1 LANFN
6 NGLGIFL
13 NMVLEIIRI
22 VFGFAFVLLLPGLA
36 LTSALWPKTKK
47 MVFGEVLDILK
58 EKEAG
63 DSAIVGK
70 DDDIEDIV
78 DFLEKNLIKVNKDSK
93 VVILVGDLEE
103 SEQEIEVEGKTVIDL
118 GNNVDDAIKVED
130 TIDVIERIALSIG
143 LSVAIAPLVGLVLN
157 YTPFGITF
165 ESIFASLS
173 LVIISLFAVYYK
185 RTTSWNTSKS
195 LS

>member
-6 NGLGIFL
+6 NGLDIIL
-13 NMVLEIIRI
+13 DMVLEIIRI

-47 MVFGEVLDILK
+47 MVFTEVLDILK
-58 EKEAG
+58 EKGAS
-63 DSAIVGK
+63 DLAIVGSA
-70 DDDIEDIV
+70 DDIEDITW
-78 DFLEKNLIKVNKDSK
+78 FLNENSIKVDKDSK
-93 VVILVGDLEE
+93 FVILVGELED
-103 SEQEIEVEGKTVIDL
+103 EQEIDKEAKTIIDL

-130 TIDVIERIALSIG
+130 TIDIIERIALSIG

-165 ESIFASLS
+165 QSIFASLS
-173 LVIISLFAVYYK
+173 LVIILLFAVYYK
-185 RTTSWNTSKS
+185 RMKLWNTSRS
-195 LS
+195 LL

>member
-1 LANFN
+1 
-6 NGLGIFL
+6 
-13 NMVLEIIRI
+13 MVLEIIRI

-173 LVIISLFAVYYK
+173 LVIIGLFAVYYK

>member
-1 LANFN
+1 
-6 NGLGIFL
+6 
-13 NMVLEIIRI
+13 MVLEIIRI

-47 MVFGEVLDILK
+47 MVLSEVLDILK
-58 EKEAG
+58 EKGAG
-63 DSAIVGK
+63 DTAIVGSS
-70 DDDIEDIV
+70 DDTEDIA
-78 DFLEKNLIKVNKDSK
+78 DFLEKNSIKINKDSK
-93 VVILVGDLEE
+93 FVVLVGELEE
-103 SEQEIEVEGKTVIDL
+103 GEQEIDKGGRTIIDL
-118 GNNVDDAIKVED
+118 GNNVDGAIKVED
-130 TIDVIERIALSIG
+130 TIDIIERIALSIG

-173 LVIISLFAVYYK
+173 LVIIGLFSIYYK
-185 RTTSWNTSKS
+185 RIQSWNTSKS